1 MANIYEITNQFSLL
15 KTLEESGE
23 VDEESIK
30 GALDVAKED
39 LAGKLEDY
47 CKVIKNF
54 EAEIDGLKAEE
65 KRLAERRAVK
75 ENAIERM
82 KKAMKWAVE
91 QSGDNKIPCGTFTV
105 AVQKNPQKCIVDL
118 SVADIPAKYLI
129 PQEPK
134 IDNKLLLDDLK
145 ASGAQV
151 PYAHLEQT
159 TSLRIR

>member
-1 MANIYEITNQFSLL
+1 MANIYEITNQFSFL

-23 VDEESIK
+23 VDEASIK

-105 AVQKNPQKCIVDL
+105 AVQKNPQKCIIDL
-118 SVADIPAKYLI
+118 SIADIPAKYLI

-145 ASGAQV
+145 ASGEQV

>member
-1 MANIYEITNQFSLL
+1 MANIYEITNQFSFL
-15 KTLEESGE
+15 KTLEETGE
-23 VDEESIK
+23 ISEEEVK

-39 LAGKLEDY
+39 LADKLEDY
-47 CKVIKNF
+47 CKVIKNL
-54 EAEIDGLKAEE
+54 EAEIVGLEAEE
-65 KRLAERRAVK
+65 DRLAARRQAK
-75 ENAIERM
+75 ENAVERM

-105 AVQKNPQKCIVDL
+105 AVQKNPQKCVIDL
-118 SVADIPAKYLI
+118 SVADIPSKYLI

-134 IDNKLLLDDLK
+134 INNKLLLDDLK
-145 ASGAQV
+145 ASGEQV